1 MIARRICLALALAA
15 FVTPCATMAL
25 TPKTT
30 ATHKPAVKTQKKC
43 VSTKKVKCLGGPA
56 PSHM

>member
-1 MIARRICLALALAA
+1 MIARRMFLAFALAA
-15 FVTPCATMAL
+15 FVTPCASVAL

-30 ATHKPAVKTQKKC
+30 ATHKPAVKSQKKC
-43 VSTKKVKCLGGPA
+43 VSTKKVKCLGGSA